1 MFPNNKGDTATAS
14 AFQFAIQLERFC
26 SQMCVTKQAIY
37 HYARQVFV
45 APQATKATVAMVNI
59 IICLRDVNKLYHAH
73 SGCMAFI
80 VPQPSGVKRPR
91 VSVQ

>member
-37 HYARQVFV
+37 HYARQVCS
-45 APQATKATVAMVNI
+45 ALATKATVAMVNI

-80 VPQPSGVKRPR
+80 VPQPSGAKCPR